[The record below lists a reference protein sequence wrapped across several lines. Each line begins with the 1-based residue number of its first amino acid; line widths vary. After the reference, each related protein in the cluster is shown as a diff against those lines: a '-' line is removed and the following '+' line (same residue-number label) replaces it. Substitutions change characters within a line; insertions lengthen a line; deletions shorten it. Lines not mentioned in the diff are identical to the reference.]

1 MSDFSGES
9 RKAEY
14 KYSQEAEVRAEATL
28 YVMGHTMLNKTHRWP
43 RGLRERGY
51 VRRVSVTK
59 SFFSV
64 LGELKSRRE

>member
-43 RGLRERGY
+43 RAWTKRER
-51 VRRVSVTK
+51 VCK
-59 SFFSV
+59 A
-64 LGELKSRRE
+64 GECDEILLLRSR